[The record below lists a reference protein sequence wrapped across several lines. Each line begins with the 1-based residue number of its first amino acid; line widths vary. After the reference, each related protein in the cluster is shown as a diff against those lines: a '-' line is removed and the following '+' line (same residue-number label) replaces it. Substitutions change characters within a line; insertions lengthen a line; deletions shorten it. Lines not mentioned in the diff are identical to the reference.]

1 MRDVIIIGCGG
12 GGPVMAKELAAQGL
26 DVLILEGGARFADP
40 EKDWSRLD
48 NDANNPA
55 SGYFRVGPGDRSKPT
70 YIRAL
75 PRAGYVW
82 QVSGVGGTTLHYYGN
97 YPRAQ
102 VGSFVGYDGPDRDN
116 YDVAHLTPITLD
128 ELRPYYEW
136 VEEIL
141 PVRPAPI
148 GAKESI
154 FFRGAEGIGL
164 KVNHTKEPR
173 RFGYRAQPNAILQP
187 EGVAGKAKDPVFPEA
202 QGCTMCGHCSQGCS
216 MPRRAPRALKAKRST
231 DNSYVPMM
239 LTADVWSPGGKPA
252 ELIADAYVQK
262 VITERQGGVLKAVG
276 VRFQMMPEGEF
287 HEERAKIIIMAG
299 GAIDT
304 PRLWGNSGLPDPNGW
319 VGHGLTDHHLD
330 WVVGQF
336 DEYTG
341 TSKGQNSAARTDF
354 PGFGAIENVGFP
366 PGLNAFAQ
374 TYSDSGFEGGKRTA
388 SPATKAG
395 ADSIGRLVGDDLR
408 DMMGNVDGIVNCLV
422 IPDDDVEYDNRAV
435 AQRNQLQDT
444 NGPIPRVDMKHRARS
459 ARTYRNREFLAA
471 KAVQMMRA
479 AGAKKVHRMD
489 WPPLILHSHSSMRM
503 GLDPS
508 NSVCDEWAKARAV
521 DNLYIADNSMLAN
534 GAGGSNP
541 TLTTQ
546 AIVTRTAERIMTE
559 HFGGEPWVKGNAP
572 VRSTDERVVAAAED
586 RTPTSATTA

>member
-26 DVLILEGGARFADP
+26 DVLVLEGGARFADP
-40 EKDWSRLD
+40 EREWSRLD
-48 NDANNPA
+48 NDANNPT
-55 SGYFRVGPGDRSKPT
+55 SGYFRVGPSDRAKPT

-75 PRAGYVW
+75 ARPSYVW
-82 QVSGVGGTTLHYYGN
+82 QVAGVGGTTLHYYGN
-97 YPRAQ
+97 HPRSQ
-102 VGSFVGYDGPDRDN
+102 VGTFLGYDGPDRDN
-116 YDVAHLTPITLD
+116 YDVAHLFPFSLE

-148 GAKESI
+148 GTKENV

-164 KVNHTKEPR
+164 EVNHTKEPR
-173 RFGYRAQPNAILQP
+173 RFGYRAQPNAILHP
-187 EGVAGKAKDPVFPEA
+187 GGIAGKVKDPQFPEA
-202 QGCTMCGHCSQGCS
+202 EGCTFCGHCSQGCS
-216 MPRRAPRALKAKRST
+216 MPRRAPRNLKAKRST

-239 LTADVWSPGGKPA
+239 LTADAWSPGGRPA

-262 VITERQGGVLKAVG
+262 VLTERQDGVLKAVG
-276 VRFQMMPEGEF
+276 VRFQMQLNGEH
-287 HEERAKIIIMAG
+287 HEERAKVIVMAG
-299 GAIDT
+299 GAIET
-304 PRLWGNSGLPDPNGW
+304 PRLWGNSDLPDPNGW
-319 VGHGLTDHHLD
+319 VGRGLTDHHLD

-374 TYSDSGFEGGKRTA
+374 TYSDNGFHGGKRRG
-388 SPATKAG
+388 SPATTAG
-395 ADSIGRLVGDDLR
+395 ADSMGRLVSDDLR
-408 DMMGNVDGIVNCLV
+408 EMMGSVDNILNCLV
-422 IPDDDVEYDNRAV
+422 IPDDDVEYQNRAN
-435 AQRNQLQDT
+435 ATRANLSDT
-444 NGPIPRVDMKHRARS
+444 NGPIARVDMRHRGRS
-459 ARTYRNREFLAA
+459 ARTYRNREFLAR
-471 KAVQMMRA
+471 KAVDLLRA
-479 AGAKKVHRMD
+479 AGAKRVHRMD

-508 NSVCDEWAKARAV
+508 DSVCDEWSKARAV

-546 AIVTRTAERIMTE
+546 AIVTRTAERIVTE

-572 VRSTDERVVAAAED
+572 VVSTDPRITAAMEGVV
-586 RTPTSATTA
+586 PTT